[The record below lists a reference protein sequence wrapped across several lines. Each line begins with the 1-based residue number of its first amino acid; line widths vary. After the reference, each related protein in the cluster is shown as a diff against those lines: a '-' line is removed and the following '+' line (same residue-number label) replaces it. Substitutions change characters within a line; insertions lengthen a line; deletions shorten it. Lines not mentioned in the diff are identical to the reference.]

1 MGGAREEDQLSAGRR
16 GRADGLRP
24 AARRGA
30 LPPPLQERRLGLSIP
45 TGAHGLSE
53 VPALAGRA
61 EELGWTDCWSYE
73 INGFDAFT
81 PLAAAAAGTER
92 LRLGVGIAP
101 AFFRPPG
108 LLAMHAS
115 ALADLAPGRFVLG
128 LGSSTPTVVEHWMG
142 IPFSKPRT
150 HTVETLRAVRAL
162 LAGEKVGGMRI
173 AQPPAE
179 PVPIWMAALG
189 GRMLEAAAAEAD
201 GLCLF
206 MTGPRYIRSLHEGAG
221 RGLDSM
227 CRITVIP
234 GEDQE
239 ARAAA
244 RRHIVAYAI
253 VPFYAR
259 AMARQGFAEEVEAIT
274 ARWAAGDRAAAPG
287 QVSDAMVDEL
297 VLTGDAERIAAG
309 IESYWAAGLGCP
321 VLAFSSV
328 GDAGPAQFD
337 RLLAELA
344 PSRG

>member
-1 MGGAREEDQLSAGRR
+1 MGGAREEDQLNAH
-16 GRADGLRP
+16 
-24 AARRGA
+24 
-30 LPPPLQERRLGLSIP
+30 QQRRLGLSIP
-45 TGAHGLSE
+45 TGAHPLSE
-53 VPALAGRA
+53 VPALARRA
-61 EELGWTDCWSYE
+61 EELGWTDGWSYE
-73 INGFDAFT
+73 VNAFDGFT

-92 LRLGVGIAP
+92 MRLGVAIAP

-108 LLAMHAS
+108 LLAMHA
-115 ALADLAPGRFVLG
+115 AAMAELARGRFVLG
-128 LGSSTPTVVEHWMG
+128 LGSSTPTVVEQWMG
-142 IPFSKPRT
+142 IPFAKPRT
-150 HTVETLRAVRAL
+150 RTVDTLRAVRAL

-206 MTGPRYIRSLHEGAG
+206 MTGPRYIRSLYEGAG

-234 GEDQE
+234 GEHQA

-259 AMARQGFAEEVEAIT
+259 AMAGQGFAEEVEAIN

-287 QVSDAMVDEL
+287 QVSEAMLDEL
-297 VLTGDAERIAAG
+297 VLTGDAEDIAEGVEA
-309 IESYWAAGLGCP
+309 YRDAGLGCP
-321 VLAFSSV
+321 VLAISAA
-328 GDAGPAQFD
+328 GGGGPAQFD
-337 RLLAELA
+337 RLLEELA
-344 PSRG
+344 PGRS